1 MIMNKNENF
10 ENMIMRNVTKKMI
23 NESSYEPLLKKYLIK
38 KSWYG
43 DCTVKQLVDNFNNIA
58 SFIRF
63 DLSKAD
69 DIKDWTIEFAYFNTT
84 RSFCS
89 RYTNDFED
97 AYELAKMKV
106 SDYAKLDTRDREAMM
121 NIDTACR
128 TQIRYIVD
136 LISDKYK
143 NNSDKMI
150 EDWLINYIG

>member
-1 MIMNKNENF
+1 MNNNENF

-38 KSWYG
+38 NSWYG
-43 DCTVKQLVDNFNNIA
+43 DCTVKQLVDNFNNLA
-58 SFIRF
+58 TFIRF
-63 DLSKAD
+63 DLRQAD
-69 DIKDWTIEFAYFNTT
+69 YIKDETIEFAYFNTA
-84 RSFCS
+84 RRFCA
-89 RYTNDFED
+89 RYINDFEK
-97 AYELAKMKV
+97 AYELSKMKV
-106 SDYAKLDTRDREAMM
+106 SDYAKLDRRDREEMM

-143 NNSDKMI
+143 NNPDKII